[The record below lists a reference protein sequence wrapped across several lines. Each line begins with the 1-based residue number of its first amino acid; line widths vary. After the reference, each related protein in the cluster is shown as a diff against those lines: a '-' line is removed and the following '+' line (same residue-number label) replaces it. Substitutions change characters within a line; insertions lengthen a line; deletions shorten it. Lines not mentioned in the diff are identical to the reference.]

1 MQDYKE
7 LMIWKDSMLVVK
19 EVYELTSQF
28 PDSEKFGLVT
38 QMRRA
43 AISIPSNIAEGA
55 GSISQKEFRRYL
67 GLSISSSNELDTQLS
82 IAAMLHFVDESIS
95 LNVQSK
101 LSVIRKQTFRL
112 IQSIESTLNNKPHL
126 T

>member
-67 GLSISSSNELDTQLS
+67 VLSISSSNELDTQLS

>member
-38 QMRRA
+38 QMRHA

-67 GLSISSSNELDTQLS
+67 GLSISSSNELDTLLS